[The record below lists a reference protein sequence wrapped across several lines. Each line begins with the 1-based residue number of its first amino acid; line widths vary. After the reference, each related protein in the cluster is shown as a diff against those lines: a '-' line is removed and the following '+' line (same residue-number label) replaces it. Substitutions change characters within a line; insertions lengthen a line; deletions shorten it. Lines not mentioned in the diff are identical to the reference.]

1 MHPLQDL
8 KMKRTRRRPPIFH
21 REIVRV
27 AGAMLASLLILCL
40 TTTASAAECASWC
53 SRDGHGHSLRYSAR
67 GGKEKRLNTKVPWEE
82 LREAE
87 SIMIK
92 LQSVVGSGGRRFA

>member
-8 KMKRTRRRPPIFH
+8 TMKRTRRRPPIFH

-53 SRDGHGHSLRYSAR
+53 SRDGHG
-67 GGKEKRLNTKVPWEE
+67 
-82 LREAE
+82 
-87 SIMIK
+87 
-92 LQSVVGSGGRRFA
+92 QSHCAHPDCSSCPLCSSTASCEPTRAAALFVSSVGLGSRA